1 MLLAWRSR
9 RIKNWIDITTGMG
22 IDDSV
27 RECGEHF
34 HRCRDAERRRLVF
47 RRLNTHYNFCRGWY
61 CLFSWRHAAMRSFI
75 DPRYETTRG
84 YLILADTARRFSQK
98 RLYATINAARPGM
111 EFRVRKSCFF
121 VRQPATFLLM
131 CIKCVLL
138 LKNRVRSTRG
148 R

>member
-1 MLLAWRSR
+1 
-9 RIKNWIDITTGMG
+9 
-22 IDDSV
+22 
-27 RECGEHF
+27 
-34 HRCRDAERRRLVF
+34 
-47 RRLNTHYNFCRGWY
+47 
-61 CLFSWRHAAMRSFI
+61 MRSFI
-75 DPRYETTRG
+75 VPRYETTRG

-98 RLYATINAARPGM
+98 RLYAAINAAQPGM